1 MDPRTALAT
10 ELDALADLIEQY
22 TDERISRNDLWHQE
36 ARVHRARA
44 ALYREGTDVL
54 RRAVRALAGLDPD
67 ALKSVT
73 PDAMR
78 RVMEA
83 RGWSKTGELRFPAV
97 PSRVAFE
104 SFDHPTAK
112 GADQNA
118 VLVPQRTDASDY
130 PRRVVDWAHDLA
142 ARHGDVAPAEVLAEV
157 WGVRE

>member
-10 ELDALADLIEQY
+10 ELDALADITDQY
-22 TDERISRNDLWHQE
+22 ADGRVSRDAVWRRE
-36 ARVHRARA
+36 ARVHRACA

-78 RVMEA
+78 GVMEA
-83 RGWSKTGELRFPAV
+83 RGWSKTGELRFPAN

-112 GADQNA
+112 GADQN